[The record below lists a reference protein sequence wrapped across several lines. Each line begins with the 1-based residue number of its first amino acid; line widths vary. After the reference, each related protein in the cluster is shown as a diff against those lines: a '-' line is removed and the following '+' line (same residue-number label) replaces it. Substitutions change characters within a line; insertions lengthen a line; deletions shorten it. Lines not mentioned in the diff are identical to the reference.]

1 MSWPIEH
8 FHYMPAPSSFI
19 EMMPGAM
26 KAMTQCAGVKPG
38 ENVVIACDTNKLRL
52 AETLAAA
59 AYAVGAV
66 PTIAAFVPTGAHG
79 RQVPDPVVGACAR
92 SDVYFLPTSWSMTH
106 TDARIAAQQNGA
118 RGATM
123 CEVTE
128 DCLATGGIL
137 ADFEAADRLGRTIGK
152 LLETATEIRLTT
164 PSGTDMRAKISNRP
178 VQYETGLFREP
189 GQFGALPNSELN
201 ISPIEGTSEGVFVG
215 DVRCMGYGIIR
226 DEPITIEVKN
236 GEVDKISGG
245 AAAEYLKNTLAS
257 FDDRSAYNLAEFAV
271 GLNPEA
277 RGYATNL
284 EGLGKLGFA
293 HHGIGSSYAIGGDV
307 KAPCHIDVIYKD
319 ATLEIDGTIVLDKG
333 ALTES
338 LRSSVEQ

>member
-8 FHYMPAPSSFI
+8 FHYVPASSSFI

-26 KAMTQCAGVKPG
+26 KAMTQCAAVQPG

-52 AETLAAA
+52 AEALAAA
-59 AYAVGAV
+59 AYAVGGI
-66 PTIAAFVPTGAHG
+66 PTITAFPPTGAHG

-92 SDVYFLPTSWSMTH
+92 ADVYFLPTSWSMTH
-106 TDARIAAQQNGA
+106 TDARIAAQQAGA
-118 RGATM
+118 RGSTM

-128 DCLATGGIL
+128 DCLAAGGIL
-137 ADFEAADRLGRTIGK
+137 ADFEAADRLGRNIGR
-152 LLETATEIRLTT
+152 LLESASEIRMTT

-201 ISPIEGTSEGVFVG
+201 ISPIEGSSEGVFIG
-215 DVRCMGYGIIR
+215 DVRVMGYGIIR
-226 DEPITIEVKN
+226 DEPVTIEVKD
-236 GEVDKISGG
+236 GQVVKISGDN
-245 AAAEYLKNTLAS
+245 AADYLRSTLAS
-257 FDDRSAYNLAEFAV
+257 FDDRTAYNLAEFAV

-284 EGLGKLGFA
+284 EGLGKLGFG
-293 HHGIGSSYAIGGDV
+293 HHGIGSNYAIGGDV

-319 ATLEIDGTIVLDKG
+319 ASLEIDGRLVLDKG
-333 ALTES
+333 TFLADEI
-338 LRSSVEQ
+338 